1 MSKDKNEKLEELQEE
16 INKVRKLY
24 EQLKSDYSI
33 NKAFIDSNSNDSL
46 KSLINNEI
54 NSYQEAKKEI
64 QERINKLSEAYNYLL
79 NNDQSGK
86 SRLTRIQEV
95 TSDNIINEV
104 RQKINNINNSYA
116 EIFSNKGNIPA
127 DLLNKYEQIKNIHD
141 DLIVVKNSENLN
153 KVEDLNKKIDDF
165 LGKYSEIIGNEE
177 NSKYKTFISNYT
189 DFDNKKK
196 ELDSFYKVIFGSDDG
211 NIKSLKKEL
220 EERKEQLKKVEE
232 EAGKVIDLSSDAGLA
247 AGFFVQARKARW
259 NKNLNLAFFI
269 FVIIC
274 MAYFNYE
281 TIDWSSLNN
290 IDLVSVIVRLMINTP
305 FIWAATVTNIN
316 LNKYFKLEQEYAHK
330 ESLAKS
336 FERYKDQ
343 IKDLS
348 ANYETDEKQVELMT
362 KLLDTNIE
370 AFKKNPSDN
379 IEKIRSNNILAEML
393 ARKNKNDKQ

>member
-1 MSKDKNEKLEELQEE
+1 LEELQEE
-16 INKVRKLY
+16 INKVKELY

-33 NKAFIDSNSNDSL
+33 NKAFIDSSSDDSL

-54 NSYQEAKKEI
+54 NSYQKVEREI
-64 QERINKLSEAYNYLL
+64 QERIYKLNEAYNYLL
-79 NNDQSGK
+79 SDDQSGK
-86 SRLTRIQEV
+86 SRLIRIQEV

-116 EIFSNKGNIPA
+116 EIFLSDKGDIPS

-153 KVEDLNKKIDDF
+153 KVEDLNKKIDNF

-196 ELDSFYKVIFGSDDG
+196 ELDDFYKDIFGSND
-211 NIKSLKKEL
+211 NNSESLKKEL

-232 EAGKVIDLSSDAGLA
+232 EAKKVIDLSSDAGLA
-247 AGFFVQARKARW
+247 AGFFAQAEKARR
-259 NKNLNLAFFI
+259 NKNINLCLFI
-269 FVIIC
+269 FVIGF
-274 MAYFNYE
+274 MACFNYK
-281 TIDWSSLNN
+281 TIDWNNLNN

-305 FIWAATVTNIN
+305 FIWAATVANIN
-316 LNKYFKLEQEYAHK
+316 INKYFKLEQEYAHK

-348 ANYETDEKQVELMT
+348 ANYEIDEKQVELMT

-379 IEKIRSNNILAEML
+379 IEKIRSNNIITDALL
-393 ARKNKNDKQ
+393 TPKNKN

>member
-1 MSKDKNEKLEELQEE
+1 MSKEKNEKLEELQEE

-33 NKAFIDSNSNDSL
+33 NKAFIDSNSDDSL

-54 NSYQEAKKEI
+54 NSYQEVEREI

-95 TSDNIINEV
+95 TSDNIINDIN
-104 RQKINNINNSYA
+104 QKINNINNSYA
-116 EIFSNKGNIPA
+116 EIFLSDKGNIPS
-127 DLLNKYEQIKNIHD
+127 DLLNKYEQINVIYN
-141 DLIVVKNSENLN
+141 DLIIIKNNENLN
-153 KVEDLNKKIDDF
+153 KVEELNKKIDDF
-165 LGKYSEIIGNEE
+165 LSKYSEIIGNEE
-177 NSKYKTFISNYT
+177 NSKYKSFISNYT
-189 DFDNKKK
+189 DFEKKK
-196 ELDSFYKVIFGSDDG
+196 RELDDFYKIVFGSDDG
-211 NIKSLKKEL
+211 NIQSLKKEL

-232 EAGKVIDLSSDAGLA
+232 EAKKVIDLSSDAGLA
-247 AGFFVQARKARW
+247 AGFFKQVKQANDNKK
-259 NKNLNLAFFI
+259 KNLYFFAGAI
-269 FVIIC
+269 LC
-274 MAYFNYE
+274 MAIFNFF
-281 TIDWSSLNN
+281 TIDWKNLNN
-290 IDLVSVIVRLMINTP
+290 IDLVSAIVRLMINTP
-305 FIWAATVTNIN
+305 FIWAATVANIN
-316 LNKYFKLEQEYAHK
+316 LNKYIKLEQEYAHK

-348 ANYETDEKQVELMT
+348 ANYETDEKQVELMI

-379 IEKIRSNNILAEML
+379 IEKIRSNNILMDML
-393 ARKNKNDKQ
+393 RKNKNDE

>member
-1 MSKDKNEKLEELQEE
+1 MSKEKLEELQEE

-24 EQLKSDYSI
+24 EQLKNDYSI
-33 NKAFIDSNSNDSL
+33 NKAFIDSNSDDSL
-46 KSLINNEI
+46 KLLINNEI
-54 NSYQEAKKEI
+54 NSYQEAKREI

-95 TSDNIINEV
+95 TSDNIINDIK
-104 RQKINNINNSYA
+104 QKINNINNSYA
-116 EIFSNKGNIPA
+116 EIFLSDKGNIPG

-153 KVEDLNKKIDDF
+153 KVEDLNRKIDDF
-165 LGKYSEIIGNEE
+165 LSKYSEIIGNEE

-189 DFDNKKK
+189 DFEKKK
-196 ELDSFYKVIFGSDDG
+196 RELDDFYKIVFGSDDG
-211 NIKSLKKEL
+211 NIQSLKKEL

-232 EAGKVIDLSSDAGLA
+232 EAKKVIDLSSDAGLA
-247 AGFFVQARKARW
+247 AGFFKQVEQANDNK
-259 NKNLNLAFFI
+259 NKNLYFFAGAI
-269 FVIIC
+269 LC
-274 MAYFNYE
+274 MAIFNFF
-281 TIDWSSLNN
+281 TIDWKNLNN
-290 IDLVSVIVRLMINTP
+290 IDLVSAIVRLMINTP
-305 FIWAATVTNIN
+305 FIWAATVANIN
-316 LNKYFKLEQEYAHK
+316 LNKYIKLEQEYAHK

-379 IEKIRSNNILAEML
+379 LEQIRVNNILIDEISKLFDKM
-393 ARKNKNDKQ
+393 KNKN

>member
-1 MSKDKNEKLEELQEE
+1 MSKEKNEKLEELQEE

-33 NKAFIDSNSNDSL
+33 NKAFIDSNSDDSL

-54 NSYQEAKKEI
+54 NSYQEVEREI

-95 TSDNIINEV
+95 TSDNIINDIN
-104 RQKINNINNSYA
+104 QKINNINNSYA
-116 EIFSNKGNIPA
+116 EIFLSDKGNIPS
-127 DLLNKYEQIKNIHD
+127 DLLNKYEQINVIYN
-141 DLIVVKNSENLN
+141 DLIIIKNNENLN
-153 KVEDLNKKIDDF
+153 KVEELNKKIDDF
-165 LGKYSEIIGNEE
+165 LSKYSEIIGNEE

-189 DFDNKKK
+189 DFEKKK
-196 ELDSFYKVIFGSDDG
+196 RELDDFYKIVFGSDDG
-211 NIKSLKKEL
+211 NIQSLKKEL

-232 EAGKVIDLSSDAGLA
+232 EAKKVIDLSSDAGLA
-247 AGFFVQARKARW
+247 AGFFKQVEQANDNKK
-259 NKNLNLAFFI
+259 KNLYFFAGAI
-269 FVIIC
+269 LC
-274 MAYFNYE
+274 MAIFNFL
-281 TIDWSSLNN
+281 TIDWQNLNN
-290 IDLVSVIVRLMINTP
+290 IDLVSAIVRLMINTP
-305 FIWAATVTNIN
+305 FIWAATVANIN
-316 LNKYFKLEQEYAHK
+316 LNKYIKLEQEYAHK

-348 ANYETDEKQVELMT
+348 ANYETDEKQVELMI

-379 IEKIRSNNILAEML
+379 IEKIRPNNILMDML
-393 ARKNKNDKQ
+393 RKNKNDE

>member
-16 INKVRKLY
+16 INKVKELY

-33 NKAFIDSNSNDSL
+33 NKAFIDSSSDDSL

-54 NSYQEAKKEI
+54 NSYQEVEREI
-64 QERINKLSEAYNYLL
+64 QERIYKLNEAYNYLL

-95 TSDNIINEV
+95 TSDNIINDIK
-104 RQKINNINNSYA
+104 QKINNINNSYA
-116 EIFSNKGNIPA
+116 EIFLSDKGNIPG
-127 DLLNKYEQIKNIHD
+127 DLLNKYEQIKNIYN

-153 KVEDLNKKIDDF
+153 KVEDLNRKIDDF
-165 LGKYSEIIGNEE
+165 LSKYSEIIGNEE

-189 DFDNKKK
+189 DFEKKK
-196 ELDSFYKVIFGSDDG
+196 RELDDFYKIVFGSDDG
-211 NIKSLKKEL
+211 NIQSLKKEL
-220 EERKEQLKKVEE
+220 EERKEQLKKVEV
-232 EAGKVIDLSSDAGLA
+232 EAKKVIDLSSDAGLA
-247 AGFFVQARKARW
+247 AGFFKQVEQANDNK
-259 NKNLNLAFFI
+259 NKNLYFFAGAI
-269 FVIIC
+269 LC
-274 MAYFNYE
+274 MAIFNFF
-281 TIDWSSLNN
+281 TIDWKNLNN
-290 IDLVSVIVRLMINTP
+290 IDLVSAIVRLMINTP
-305 FIWAATVTNIN
+305 FIWAATVANIN
-316 LNKYFKLEQEYAHK
+316 LNKYIKLEQEYAHK

-379 IEKIRSNNILAEML
+379 IEKIRSNNIFTEML
-393 ARKNKNDKQ
+393 ARKNKNDG

>member
-1 MSKDKNEKLEELQEE
+1 MSKEKNEKLEELQEE

-33 NKAFIDSNSNDSL
+33 NKAFIDSNSDDSL

-54 NSYQEAKKEI
+54 NSYQEVEREI

-86 SRLTRIQEV
+86 SRLTRIQEA
-95 TSDNIINEV
+95 TSDNIINDIN
-104 RQKINNINNSYA
+104 QKINNINNSYA
-116 EIFSNKGNIPA
+116 EIFLSDKGNIPG
-127 DLLNKYEQIKNIHD
+127 DLLNKYEQINVIYN
-141 DLIVVKNSENLN
+141 DLIIIKNSENLN
-153 KVEDLNKKIDDF
+153 KVEELNKKIDDF
-165 LGKYSEIIGNEE
+165 LSKYSEIIGNEE

-189 DFDNKKK
+189 DFEKKK
-196 ELDSFYKVIFGSDDG
+196 RELDDFYKIVFGSDDG
-211 NIKSLKKEL
+211 NIQSLKKEL

-232 EAGKVIDLSSDAGLA
+232 EAKKVIDLSSDAGLA
-247 AGFFVQARKARW
+247 AGFFKQVEQANDNKK
-259 NKNLNLAFFI
+259 KNLYFFAGAI
-269 FVIIC
+269 LC
-274 MAYFNYE
+274 MAIFNFF
-281 TIDWSSLNN
+281 TIDWKNLNN
-290 IDLVSVIVRLMINTP
+290 IDLVSAIVRLTINTP
-305 FIWAATVTNIN
+305 FIWAATVANIN
-316 LNKYFKLEQEYAHK
+316 LNKYIKLEQEYAHK

-370 AFKKNPSDN
+370 AFKRNPSDN
-379 IEKIRSNNILAEML
+379 IEKIRSNNILTEML
-393 ARKNKNDKQ
+393 ARKNKNDE

>member
-1 MSKDKNEKLEELQEE
+1 MSKEKNEKLEELQEE

-33 NKAFIDSNSNDSL
+33 NKAFIDSNSDDSL

-54 NSYQEAKKEI
+54 NSYQEVEREI

-95 TSDNIINEV
+95 TSDNIINDIN
-104 RQKINNINNSYA
+104 QKINNINNSYA
-116 EIFSNKGNIPA
+116 EIFLSDKGDIPS
-127 DLLNKYEQIKNIHD
+127 DLLNKYEQINVIYN
-141 DLIVVKNSENLN
+141 DLIIIKNNENLN
-153 KVEDLNKKIDDF
+153 KVEELNKKIDDF
-165 LGKYSEIIGNEE
+165 LSKYSEIIGNEE

-189 DFDNKKK
+189 DFEKKK
-196 ELDSFYKVIFGSDDG
+196 RELDDFYKIVFGSDDG
-211 NIKSLKKEL
+211 NIQSLKKEL

-232 EAGKVIDLSSDAGLA
+232 EAKKVIDLSSDAGLA
-247 AGFFVQARKARW
+247 AGFFKQVEQANDNKK
-259 NKNLNLAFFI
+259 KNLYFFAGAI
-269 FVIIC
+269 LC
-274 MAYFNYE
+274 MAIFNFL
-281 TIDWSSLNN
+281 TIDWQNLNN
-290 IDLVSVIVRLMINTP
+290 IDLVSAIVRLMINTP
-305 FIWAATVTNIN
+305 FIWAATVANIN
-316 LNKYFKLEQEYAHK
+316 LNKYIKLEQEYAHK

-348 ANYETDEKQVELMT
+348 ANYETDEKQVELMI

-379 IEKIRSNNILAEML
+379 IEKIRPNNILMDML
-393 ARKNKNDKQ
+393 RKNKNDE

>member
-1 MSKDKNEKLEELQEE
+1 MSKDKNEKLEEF
-16 INKVRKLY
+16 NKVRKLY
-24 EQLKSDYSI
+24 EHLKSDYSI
-33 NKAFIDSNSNDSL
+33 NKAFIDSNSNNSL
-46 KSLINNEI
+46 KSLINNKI
-54 NSYQEAKKEI
+54 NSHQEEKKEI

-86 SRLTRIQEV
+86 SRLARIQEV
-95 TSDNIINEV
+95 TSDNIINDIK
-104 RQKINNINNSYA
+104 QKINNINNSYA
-116 EIFSNKGNIPA
+116 EIFLSDKGDIPS

-177 NSKYKTFISNYT
+177 NSKYKIFISNYT

-196 ELDSFYKVIFGSDDG
+196 ELDNFYKVIFGSNDN
-211 NIKSLKKEL
+211 NIKSLRKEL
-220 EERKEQLKKVEE
+220 EEREEQLKKVEE
-232 EAGKVIDLSSDAGLA
+232 EAKKVIDLSSDAGLA
-247 AGFFVQARKARW
+247 AGFFAQAEKARR
-259 NKNLNLAFFI
+259 NKNLNLVFFI

-274 MAYFNYE
+274 MACFNYK

-379 IEKIRSNNILAEML
+379 IEKIRSNNIFTEML
-393 ARKNKNDKQ
+393 TRKNKNDG

>member
-1 MSKDKNEKLEELQEE
+1 MSKEKLEELQEE
-16 INKVRKLY
+16 INKVKELY

-33 NKAFIDSNSNDSL
+33 NKAFIDSSSDDSL

-54 NSYQEAKKEI
+54 NSYQKVEREI
-64 QERINKLSEAYNYLL
+64 QERIYKLNEAYNYLL
-79 NNDQSGK
+79 SDDQSGK
-86 SRLTRIQEV
+86 SRLIRIQEV

-116 EIFSNKGNIPA
+116 EIFLSDKGDIPS

-153 KVEDLNKKIDDF
+153 KVEDLNKKIDNF

-196 ELDSFYKVIFGSDDG
+196 ELDNFYKIIFGSNDN

-220 EERKEQLKKVEE
+220 EEREEQLKKVEE
-232 EAGKVIDLSSDAGLA
+232 EAKKVIDLSSDAGLA
-247 AGFFVQARKARW
+247 AGFFAQAEKARR
-259 NKNLNLAFFI
+259 NKDVNLAFFI
-269 FVIIC
+269 LVIAC
-274 MAYFNYE
+274 MTYFNYK
-281 TIDWSSLNN
+281 TIDWSNLNN
-290 IDLVSVIVRLMINTP
+290 IDLVSVVVRLMINTP
-305 FIWAATVTNIN
+305 FIWAATVANIN
-316 LNKYFKLEQEYAHK
+316 INKYFKLEQEYAHK

-379 IEKIRSNNILAEML
+379 IEKIRSNNIITDVLL
-393 ARKNKNDKQ
+393 TQKNKN

>member
-1 MSKDKNEKLEELQEE
+1 MSKEKLEELQEE

-24 EQLKSDYSI
+24 EQLKNDYSI
-33 NKAFIDSNSNDSL
+33 NKAFIDSNSDDSL
-46 KSLINNEI
+46 KLLINNEI
-54 NSYQEAKKEI
+54 NSYQEAKREI

-95 TSDNIINEV
+95 TSDNIINDIK
-104 RQKINNINNSYA
+104 QKINNINNSYA
-116 EIFSNKGNIPA
+116 EIFLSDKGNIPG

-153 KVEDLNKKIDDF
+153 KVEDLNRKIDDF
-165 LGKYSEIIGNEE
+165 LSKYSEIIGNEE

-189 DFDNKKK
+189 DFEKKK
-196 ELDSFYKVIFGSDDG
+196 RELDDFYKIVFGSDDG
-211 NIKSLKKEL
+211 NIQSLKKEL

-232 EAGKVIDLSSDAGLA
+232 EAKKVIDLSSDAGLA
-247 AGFFVQARKARW
+247 AGFFKQVEQANDNK
-259 NKNLNLAFFI
+259 NKNLYFFAGAI
-269 FVIIC
+269 LC
-274 MAYFNYE
+274 MAIFNFF
-281 TIDWSSLNN
+281 TIDWKNLNN
-290 IDLVSVIVRLMINTP
+290 IDLVSAIVRLMINTP
-305 FIWAATVTNIN
+305 FIWAATVANIN
-316 LNKYFKLEQEYAHK
+316 LNKYIKLEQEYAHK

-379 IEKIRSNNILAEML
+379 LEQIRVNNILIDE
-393 ARKNKNDKQ
+393 

>member
-1 MSKDKNEKLEELQEE
+1 MSKEKLEELQEK
-16 INKVRKLY
+16 INKVSKLY

-33 NKAFIDSNSNDSL
+33 NKAFIDSNSDDSL

-54 NSYQEAKKEI
+54 NSYQEAKREI
-64 QERINKLSEAYNYLL
+64 QEKINKLSEAYNYLL

-116 EIFSNKGNIPA
+116 EIFLSDKGDIPS

-165 LGKYSEIIGNEE
+165 LGKYSEIIGNKE

-189 DFDNKKK
+189 DFEKKK
-196 ELDSFYKVIFGSDDG
+196 RELDDFYKIVFGSNDG
-211 NIKSLKKEL
+211 KIQSLKKEL

-232 EAGKVIDLSSDAGLA
+232 EARKVIDLSSDAGLA
-247 AGFFVQARKARW
+247 GGFFTQAKKARW
-259 NKNLNLAFFI
+259 NKNVNLCFFI
-269 FVIIC
+269 LVIGF
-274 MAYFNYE
+274 MACFNYI
-281 TIDWSSLNN
+281 TIDWKNLNN

-379 IEKIRSNNILAEML
+379 IEKIRPNNIITDVLLAQ
-393 ARKNKNDKQ
+393 KNKN

>member
-1 MSKDKNEKLEELQEE
+1 MSKEKNEKLEELQEE

-33 NKAFIDSNSNDSL
+33 NKAFIDSNSDDSL

-54 NSYQEAKKEI
+54 NSYQEVEREI

-95 TSDNIINEV
+95 TSDNIINDIN
-104 RQKINNINNSYA
+104 QKINNINNSYA
-116 EIFSNKGNIPA
+116 EIFLSDKGNIPG
-127 DLLNKYEQIKNIHD
+127 DLLNKYEQINVIYN
-141 DLIVVKNSENLN
+141 DLIIIKNNENLN
-153 KVEDLNKKIDDF
+153 KVEELNKKIDDF
-165 LGKYSEIIGNEE
+165 LSKYSEIIGNEE

-189 DFDNKKK
+189 DFEKKK
-196 ELDSFYKVIFGSDDG
+196 RELDDFYKIVFGSDDG
-211 NIKSLKKEL
+211 NIQSLKKEL

-232 EAGKVIDLSSDAGLA
+232 EAKKVIDLSSDAGLA
-247 AGFFVQARKARW
+247 AGFFKQVEQANDNKK
-259 NKNLNLAFFI
+259 KNLYFFAGAI
-269 FVIIC
+269 LC
-274 MAYFNYE
+274 MAIFNFF
-281 TIDWSSLNN
+281 TIDWKNLNN
-290 IDLVSVIVRLMINTP
+290 IDLVSAIVRLMINTP
-305 FIWAATVTNIN
+305 FIWAATVANIN
-316 LNKYFKLEQEYAHK
+316 LNKYIKLEQEYAHK

-348 ANYETDEKQVELMT
+348 ANYETDEKQVELMI

-379 IEKIRSNNILAEML
+379 IEKIRSNNILMDML
-393 ARKNKNDKQ
+393 RKNKNDE